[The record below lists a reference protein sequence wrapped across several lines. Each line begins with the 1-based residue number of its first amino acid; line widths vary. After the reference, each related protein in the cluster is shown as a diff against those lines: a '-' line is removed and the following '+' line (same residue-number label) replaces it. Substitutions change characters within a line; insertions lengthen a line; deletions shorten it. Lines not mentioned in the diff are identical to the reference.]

1 MLELDNNDYLFKGI
15 FLFIFVISGNYLGQ
29 LLGCRLIYLLNEN
42 IITKHILGFITL
54 FLTLAFTIDIN
65 TSLVKLFNISCILYI
80 LFILSSK
87 TTKYINYL
95 LIFIFLIS
103 FIIQLYK
110 DRLKKKKIINKINK
124 NEKQHLEYIE
134 KYNNYI
140 VKIIIGLLI
149 IGLLIYIGEQKRSY
163 KENFNYYTFFVGEIN
178 CGEGEENINNPK
190 EYWKSLKYTFN
201 I

>member
-1 MLELDNNDYLFKGI
+1 MFEINNEDYLFKGI
-15 FLFIFVISGNYLGQ
+15 FLFIFIISGNYLGE
-29 LLGCRLIYLLNEN
+29 LLGCRLIKLLNEH
-42 IITKHILGFITL
+42 IITKHLLGFITL
-54 FLTLAFTIDIN
+54 FLTLAFTVDLN
-65 TSLVKLFNISCILYI
+65 KSLFKLFKISCILYI
-80 LFILSSK
+80 IFILSSK

-103 FIIQLYK
+103 FIVQLYK
-110 DRLKKKKIINKINK
+110 DRLKKKIQLKKITN
-124 NEKQHLEYIE
+124 NEKKHLEYI
-134 KYNNYI
+134 KIFNNYI
-140 VKIIIGLLI
+140 LKIIIALI
-149 IGLLIYIGEQKRSY
+149 LIGVLIYIGEQKRSH

>member
-15 FLFIFVISGNYLGQ
+15 FLFIFIISGNYLGQ

-54 FLTLAFTIDIN
+54 FLTLAFTIDLN
-65 TSLVKLFNISCILYI
+65 TSLIKLFNISCILYI

-110 DRLKKKKIINKINK
+110 DRLKKKKIINK
-124 NEKQHLEYIE
+124 NEKKHLEYIE

-149 IGLLIYIGEQKRSY
+149 IGVLIYIGEQKRSY

-178 CGEGEENINNPK
+178 CNEGTENINNLN
-190 EYWKSLKYTFN
+190 EYWNSLKYTFN

>member
-1 MLELDNNDYLFKGI
+1 MFEINNEDYLFKGI
-15 FLFIFVISGNYLGQ
+15 FLFIFIISGNYLGE
-29 LLGCRLIYLLNEN
+29 LLGCRLITLLKEN
-42 IITKHILGFITL
+42 IITKHLLGFLTL
-54 FLTLAFTIDIN
+54 FLTLAFTVDLN
-65 TSLVKLFNISCILYI
+65 KSLFKLFKISCILYI
-80 LFILSSK
+80 IFILSSK

-103 FIIQLYK
+103 FIVQLYK
-110 DRLKKKKIINKINK
+110 DRLKKKIQIKKITD
-124 NEKQHLEYIE
+124 NEKIHLEYI
-134 KYNNYI
+134 KIFNNYI
-140 VKIIIGLLI
+140 LKIIIALI
-149 IGLLIYIGEQKRSY
+149 LIGVLIYIGEQKRSH

>member
-1 MLELDNNDYLFKGI
+1 MFEINNEDYLFKGI
-15 FLFIFVISGNYLGQ
+15 FLFIFIISGNYLGE
-29 LLGCRLIYLLNEN
+29 LLGCRLIKLLNED
-42 IITKHILGFITL
+42 IITKHLLGFITL
-54 FLTLAFTIDIN
+54 FLTLAFTVDLN
-65 TSLVKLFNISCILYI
+65 KSLFKLFKISCILYI
-80 LFILSSK
+80 IFILSSK

-103 FIIQLYK
+103 FIVQLYK
-110 DRLKKKKIINKINK
+110 DRLKKKIQIKKITD
-124 NEKQHLEYIE
+124 NEKIHLEYI
-134 KYNNYI
+134 KIFNNYI
-140 VKIIIGLLI
+140 LKIIIALI
-149 IGLLIYIGEQKRSY
+149 LIGVLIYIGEQKRSH